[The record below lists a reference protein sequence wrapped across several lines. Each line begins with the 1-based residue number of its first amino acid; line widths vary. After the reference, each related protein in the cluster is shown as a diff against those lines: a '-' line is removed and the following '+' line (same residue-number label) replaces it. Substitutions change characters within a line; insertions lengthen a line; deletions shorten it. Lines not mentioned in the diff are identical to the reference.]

1 MIQAN
6 YHRNDYSSHGGH
18 VFPNCHRNPALN
30 SLLTDHRD
38 SNFKPRYRSSKK
50 ERDIRK
56 RSGKKVRYIYILFL
70 KKRNAFVRS
79 ANGLQRAMRCGGTTD
94 GALSLQPLTA
104 ESSRFN

>member
-1 MIQAN
+1 MTT
-6 YHRNDYSSHGGH
+6 YSSHGGY

-56 RSGKKVRYIYILFL
+56 RSGKKVRYIYSFFE
-70 KKRNAFVRS
+70 KTKRIRTFRKRATK
-79 ANGLQRAMRCGGTTD
+79 GYAMRRYY